1 MSAITSNVTVKLTDG
16 VSAPARQMGGAMN
29 AMGAGAQRSFGSMT
43 EASRRAEVQVKRT
56 AAEMNAAK
64 LSSISMATSI
74 AGLGTSFVALETTM
88 TNIPKRLKAIE
99 GAEVAMA
106 RVQDTVATKN
116 LALRKMEVQL
126 RKAREGGKK
135 TAEEIQLIEDKMG
148 VTRQQLET
156 YTADLAVKQEDLNLK
171 NADYA
176 DTLKLMATS
185 IFTTFLTAGTSVVIM
200 LSSAATAA
208 DMSTGA
214 FVRAKYAT
222 LANSKALRVLGID
235 LKTAG
240 LAFRGLKVQMTAI
253 GLPATVAV
261 HGIRRVGLAI
271 KGLYAAMGPLG
282 WAIIGLTTAYEIF
295 AFNVG
300 GAADALHW
308 LVDEIVKLIPLLEG
322 LKLLVEWMFPPTEE
336 AAEATE
342 ELAEAEA
349 EAAYE
354 AERMAAG
361 MESAGM
367 AAVKMNE
374 AVVGLTSS
382 VGTTANTVA
391 TMWDIFRGDAEAD
404 INERMNLIIQNL
416 DHMREKGIKPLSN
429 EWRLMTALVLPEIQK
444 FGDEVQEGLGPEALG
459 PLTTAV
465 QKFGW
470 AAASTF
476 RGVAREASAVFPGF
490 QGELQKTTEMLA
502 VMWDIHGGA
511 GEEDLR
517 ARIEAVT
524 GALKEMKAEGVDPLS
539 PAFKIMARKSL
550 PEIQKLGDEIYEVL
564 GAAAFEE
571 YEKAVKDFGHE
582 FAHTMNGA
590 VAAAR
595 GLGQEMDSVKKK
607 SMTAGARYEELYG
620 PAGSEAIFRAQ
631 QNREIIGFRGD
642 TITVAGFDAKGNR
655 IVRQFRSRI
664 FAPSAQTY
672 GGFAREAIRQFSAGV
687 DVNKLA
693 GLGRALP
700 GGGRSRATGNLVGP
714 TRAGLTRARGSR
726 FKGGHD
732 PDPSG
737 YFRALAGVDAFD
749 LGSYRRVGGDM
760 FSRAGAGLIEKARSR
775 YASWALKFGRGGRG
789 FGRLRS
795 TMFDAGAEARE
806 RVDAARSR
814 ARRLG
819 ATEADFATLG
829 MLPHVGSY
837 WDPDDQRYGRRGMYG
852 RSMDDPAWLRINRGA
867 PSLSRIERVLD
878 ELQKWRKEIESKLGL
893 SFDEQAKI
901 EQAEGQGRWDIV
913 NMVNRHERLSMAA
926 LGA

>member
-126 RKAREGGKK
+126 KKAREGGKK

-322 LKLLVEWMFPPTEE
+322 LKQLVEWMFPPTEE

-382 VGTTANTVA
+382 VGTTASTVA
-391 TMWDIFRGDAEAD
+391 KMWDIFRGDAEAD
-404 INERMNLIIQNL
+404 LNERMNLIVQNL
-416 DHMREKGIKPLSN
+416 EYMREKGVKPLSA
-429 EWRLMTALVLPEIQK
+429 EWKLMTAIVLPEIQK
-444 FGDEVQEGLGPEALG
+444 FGDEVRAGLGPEALA
-459 PLTTAV
+459 PLTGAV
-465 QKFGW
+465 QAFGW
-470 AAASTF
+470 EAASTF
-476 RGVAREASAVFPGF
+476 VEVGQAATGSLKGF
-490 QGELQKTTEMLA
+490 RGELQKTTEMLQ

-511 GEEDLR
+511 GEVDLH

-539 PAFKIMARKSL
+539 PAFKIMARRSL

-564 GAAAFEE
+564 GAEAFAE
-571 YEKAVKDFGHE
+571 YEKVVKDFGHE
-582 FAHTMNGA
+582 FAYTMNGA

-595 GLGQEMDSVKKK
+595 GLGDEMDRVKKK
-607 SMTAGARYEELYG
+607 SMTAAARYEKLYG
-620 PAGSEAIFRAQ
+620 PAGGAAISRSRE
-631 QNREIIGFRGD
+631 NREIIGFRGD
-642 TITVAGFDAKGNR
+642 TLTVTGYDAQGNAV
-655 IVRQFRSRI
+655 VRSFRSRI
-664 FAPSAQTY
+664 LAPRVSKSF
-672 GGFAREAIRQFSAGV
+672 GGHAAEAIRQFEAGV
-687 DVNKLA
+687 SVDKL
-693 GLGRALP
+693 GTLGWREARAAA
-700 GGGRSRATGNLVGP
+700 GGGPVGP
-714 TRAGLTRARGSR
+714 TMRGLTRARR
-726 FKGGHD
+726 KRKGGHY
-732 PDPSG
+732 PDPTG
-737 YFRALAGVDAFD
+737 YRAALEKIGMFD
-749 LGSYRRVGGDM
+749 WAAWQELPGDYLQRQGKKVIDMMRRQAYM
-760 FSRAGAGLIEKARSR
+760 WNLNH
-775 YASWALKFGRGGRG
+775 GRGGG
-789 FGRLRS
+789 SSATAGY
-795 TMFDAGAEARE
+795 TAAGAT
-806 RVDAARSR
+806 AAL
-814 ARRLG
+814 RRLDELRPEWSALH
-819 ATEADFATLG
+819 ATEADVRDPG
-829 MLPHVGSY
+829 RVPHVGSY
-837 WDPDDQRYGRRGMYG
+837 DVPETVNPYMSVATADEVAAGYY
-852 RSMDDPAWLRINRGA
+852 A
-867 PSLSRIERVLD
+867 RIEAALA
-878 ELQKWRKEIESKLGL
+878 ELRKFRESITAALGL

-901 EQAEGQGRWDIV
+901 ENSEGQGRWDIV
-913 NMVNRHERLSMAA
+913 NMLNRHERLSMAA
-926 LGA
+926 MGA